1 MRFIEPKWL
10 HNMDIIDKHLQK
22 NENWLQY
29 PDKKAEQW
37 EMEIGNWNEAFL
49 KQMAQIENA
58 LLEIGAKLEE

>member
-10 HNMDIIDKHLQK
+10 HNMDVIDKHLQK

-37 EMEIGNWNEAFL
+37 EMEIVNWNEVFL